1 MIRLA
6 MPVAL
11 LGAYAVSPYL
21 SLFEMGQALKHGD
34 VATLSASI
42 DWKQVRAGL
51 KEDIADG
58 ITGEPTPTASPAVAN
73 SDDLPPFGSGFVTNV
88 AANMVDRTVT
98 PLHLAQT
105 VSAMRAAGAPC
116 ERPVVESAHF
126 EGPGTFMVS
135 LRPAHAA
142 ADSPAVR
149 LRLDL
154 VSTQWGMRWEI
165 TRAWLPESV
174 LAQSETHTS

>member
-6 MPVAL
+6 MPIAL
-11 LGAYAVSPYL
+11 LGAYVASPYL

-34 VATLSASI
+34 VATLSADI
-42 DWKQVRAGL
+42 DWAQVRDGL
-51 KEDIADG
+51 KQDIADG
-58 ITGEPTPTASPAVAN
+58 ITGEPTPSATPAVAE

-88 AANMVDRTVT
+88 AANVVDRTVT
-98 PLHLAQT
+98 PAHLAQT

-116 ERPVVESAHF
+116 ERPVLESAHF
-126 EGPGTFMVS
+126 EGPGTFLVS
-135 LRPAHAA
+135 LRPAHSA
-142 ADSPAVR
+142 ADSSTVK

-154 VSTQWGMRWEI
+154 VSTQWGMRWEV
-165 TRAWLPESV
+165 TRAWLPESL